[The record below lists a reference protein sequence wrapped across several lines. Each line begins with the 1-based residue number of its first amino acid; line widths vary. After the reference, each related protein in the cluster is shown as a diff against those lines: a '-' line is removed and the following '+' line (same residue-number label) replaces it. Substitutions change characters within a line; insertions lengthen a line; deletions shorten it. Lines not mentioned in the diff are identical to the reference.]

1 MAGWE
6 GEIKAIA
13 ATVRRVNTNNSAE
26 LPNHTLNN
34 GKPESIAFN
43 PIVM

>member
-13 ATVRRVNTNNSAE
+13 AILRRVDASNSAE

-34 GKPESIAFN
+34 GKPESMAVN